1 MKKFILLLGVICF
14 FIKCS
19 YAHEIKNLS
28 ADEALKILK
37 EGNLRF
43 QTMKEKHPDQTKER
57 RMELQKMQHPFAI
70 VITCSDSRVP
80 PSLIFDQGLG
90 DIFEIRNAG
99 NVLDNH
105 VIGSVEYAVVHLG
118 VKLVIVM
125 GHENCG
131 AVTATLENVHE
142 SKFIS
147 SLTHSIEPALKMY
160 DENSKED
167 KLTSTIKNNALY
179 VTNNLIKSD
188 KILSYYIKNKGLK
201 ILPAYYH
208 LDSGK
213 VEFLKNN
220 QS

>member
-1 MKKFILLLGVICF
+1 MKKLFLLFCFICF
-14 FIKCS
+14 SFNS
-19 YAHEIKNLS
+19 SLANEVKNLS
-28 ADEALKILK
+28 ADEALEILK

-43 QTMKEKHPDQTKER
+43 QNMKEKHPDQTKER
-57 RMELQKMQHPFAI
+57 RKELQNMQHPFAV

-131 AVTATLENVHE
+131 AVTATLNDVHE

-147 SLTHSIEPALKMY
+147 SLINSIEPALKMY
-160 DENSKED
+160 DENSNED
-167 KLTSTIKNNALY
+167 KLTSTVKNNALY
-179 VTNNLIKSD
+179 VANNLIKSD
-188 KILSYYIKNKGLK
+188 KILNDYIKNKGLK

-213 VEFLKNN
+213 VEFLK
-220 QS
+220 

>member
-1 MKKFILLLGVICF
+1 MKKFILLFSFICF
-14 FIKCS
+14 LSQFV
-19 YAHEIKNLS
+19 YASEIENLS

-37 EGNLRF
+37 AGNIRF

-57 RMELQKMQHPFAI
+57 RKELQKMQHPFAV

-131 AVTATLENVHE
+131 AVTAALSDVHE

-147 SLTHSIEPALKMY
+147 SLTNSIEPALKMY
-160 DENSKED
+160 DNNSKED

-188 KILSYYIKNKGLK
+188 KILSNYIKNKGLK
-201 ILPAYYH
+201 IMPAYYH

-213 VEFLKNN
+213 VEFLK
-220 QS
+220 

>member
-1 MKKFILLLGVICF
+1 MKKFILLFSFICF
-14 FIKCS
+14 LSQFV
-19 YAHEIKNLS
+19 YASEIENLS

-37 EGNLRF
+37 AGNIRF

-57 RMELQKMQHPFAI
+57 RKELQKMQHPFAV

-131 AVTATLENVHE
+131 AVTAALSDVHE

-147 SLTHSIEPALKMY
+147 SLTNSIEPALKMH
-160 DENSKED
+160 DNNSKED

-188 KILSYYIKNKGLK
+188 KILSNYIKNKGLK
-201 ILPAYYH
+201 IMPAYYH

-213 VEFLKNN
+213 VEFLK
-220 QS
+220 

>member
-1 MKKFILLLGVICF
+1 MKKFILLFSFICF
-14 FIKCS
+14 FTKCT
-19 YAHEIKNLS
+19 YASEVENLS

-37 EGNLRF
+37 AGNIRF

-57 RMELQKMQHPFAI
+57 RKELQKMQHPFAV

-131 AVTATLENVHE
+131 AVTAALEDVHE

-160 DENSKED
+160 DDNSPED

-179 VTNNLIKSD
+179 VTDNLIKSD
-188 KILSYYIKNKGLK
+188 KILSNYIKNKGLK
-201 ILPAYYH
+201 IMPAYYH

-213 VEFLKNN
+213 VEFLK
-220 QS
+220 

>member
-1 MKKFILLLGVICF
+1 MKKLLLLLCF
-14 FIKCS
+14 ACFSINCCF
-19 YAHEIKNLS
+19 ANEVKNLS
-28 ADEALKILK
+28 SDEALKILK
-37 EGNLRF
+37 AGNLRF
-43 QTMKEKHPDQTKER
+43 QTMKEKHPDQTKEER
-57 RMELQKMQHPFAI
+57 KELEKMQHPFAV

-131 AVTATLENVHE
+131 AVTAALSNVHE
-142 SKFIS
+142 SKYIA
-147 SLTHSIEPALKMY
+147 SLTNSIEPALKMY

-167 KLTSTIKNNALY
+167 KLTSTIKNNALL
-179 VTNNLIKSD
+179 VTDNLIKSD
-188 KILSYYIKNKGLK
+188 RILSNYVKNKGLK
-201 ILPAYYH
+201 IMTAYYH

-213 VEFLKNN
+213 VEFLK
-220 QS
+220 

>member
-1 MKKFILLLGVICF
+1 MKKLFLLFCFICF
-14 FIKCS
+14 SFNS
-19 YAHEIKNLS
+19 SLANEVKNLS

-43 QTMKEKHPDQTKER
+43 QNMKEKHPDQTNER
-57 RMELQKMQHPFAI
+57 RKELQNMQHPFAV

-131 AVTATLENVHE
+131 AVTATLNDVHE

-147 SLTHSIEPALKMY
+147 SLINSIEPALKMY
-160 DENSKED
+160 DENSNED
-167 KLTSTIKNNALY
+167 KLTSTVKNNALY
-179 VTNNLIKSD
+179 VANNLIKSD
-188 KILSYYIKNKGLK
+188 KILNDYIKNKGLK

-213 VEFLKNN
+213 VEFLK
-220 QS
+220 

>member
-1 MKKFILLLGVICF
+1 MKKLFLLFCFICF
-14 FIKCS
+14 SFNS
-19 YAHEIKNLS
+19 SLANEVKNLS

-43 QTMKEKHPDQTKER
+43 QTLKEKHPDQTKER
-57 RMELQKMQHPFAI
+57 RKELQKMQHPFAV

-131 AVTATLENVHE
+131 AVTATLSDVHE

-179 VTNNLIKSD
+179 VTDSLIKSD
-188 KILSYYIKNKGLK
+188 KILNNYIKNKGLK

-213 VEFLKNN
+213 VEFLK
-220 QS
+220 

>member
-1 MKKFILLLGVICF
+1 
-14 FIKCS
+14 
-19 YAHEIKNLS
+19 
-28 ADEALKILK
+28 
-37 EGNLRF
+37 
-43 QTMKEKHPDQTKER
+43 MKEKHPDQTKER
-57 RMELQKMQHPFAI
+57 RKELEKMQHPFAV

-131 AVTATLENVHE
+131 AVTAALSNVHE
-142 SKFIS
+142 SKYIA
-147 SLTHSIEPALKMY
+147 SLTNSIEPALKMY

-167 KLTSTIKNNALY
+167 KLTSTIKNNALL
-179 VTNNLIKSD
+179 VTDNLIKSD
-188 KILSYYIKNKGLK
+188 RILSNYVKNKGLK
-201 ILPAYYH
+201 IMTAYYH

-213 VEFLKNN
+213 VEFLK
-220 QS
+220 

>member
-1 MKKFILLLGVICF
+1 MKKFILLFSFICF
-14 FIKCS
+14 FTQFG
-19 YAHEIKNLS
+19 YASEIENLS

-37 EGNLRF
+37 AGNLRF
-43 QTMKEKHPDQTKER
+43 QTLKEKHPDQSKER
-57 RMELQKMQHPFAI
+57 RKELQKMQHPFAV

-131 AVTATLENVHE
+131 AVTAALSDVHE

-147 SLTHSIEPALKMY
+147 SLTDSIEPALKMY
-160 DENSKED
+160 DNNSKED

-179 VTNNLIKSD
+179 VTDNLIKSD
-188 KILSYYIKNKGLK
+188 KILSNYIKNKGLK
-201 ILPAYYH
+201 IMPAYYH

-213 VEFLKNN
+213 VEFLK
-220 QS
+220 